1 MNRHMRLLCLAGLL
15 TPFGC
20 GSTESSTP
28 TRSAP
33 PTVANGTTDP
43 PLLTTPSVTT
53 EPPASAV
60 KLDVKSWEETLA
72 LVAEHQGKIV
82 VLDLWS
88 TSCEPC
94 LAEFPNLVALHENRG
109 QEDVVCLSANCDYI
123 GLKSKPPESY
133 VPNVLEFLTKQK
145 ATFQN
150 MLLNVDADELFEKI
164 ELASIPAVFVFGRD
178 GQLAKRFDND
188 LAKKD
193 EEFTYQE
200 DVIPFVEG
208 LLSK

>member
-1 MNRHMRLLCLAGLL
+1 MLLLIC
-15 TPFGC
+15 GC
-20 GSTESSTP
+20 PASTAPSS
-28 TRSAP
+28 
-33 PTVANGTTDP
+33 
-43 PLLTTPSVTT
+43 SV
-53 EPPASAV
+53 PPAVAIASVPEKAEPEETATETTANTV
-60 KLDVKSWEETLA
+60 TLVVKSWDETLA
-72 LVAEHQGKIV
+72 LVAEYQGKIV

-94 LAEFPNLVALHENRG
+94 LAEFPNLVALHEKHGEEN
-109 QEDVVCLSANCDYI
+109 VVCLSANCDYI

-150 MLLNVDADELFEKI
+150 VLLNVDADELFEKI
-164 ELASIPAVFVFGRD
+164 ELASIPAVFVFGPD
-178 GQLAKRFDND
+178 GQLANRFDND

-193 EEFTYQE
+193 EEFTYQK

-208 LLSK
+208 LLAK